1 MPSVVSIRTR
11 IASTAARTASGM
23 GRQYRAQWHVAA
35 RGLRLPVVLRFA
47 HFVVRFFVRS
57 FVRFVVRFVVRFLVW
72 LFAWFFVHFVA
83 YGRHAISRREKRK
96 KPRQG
101 RGKRPGKP
109 VRSLSNG
116 GKAHRR

>member
-1 MPSVVSIRTR
+1 
-11 IASTAARTASGM
+11 M

-47 HFVVRFFVRS
+47 HFVVRFF
-57 FVRFVVRFVVRFLVW
+57 VRFVVRFLVW